1 MESPA
6 SRVSAAAVSTFDRY
20 SKAHTRMTTAPAS
33 HNVLRID
40 NLALHFISQGDVV
53 EALKGISLDI
63 SAGEVVGV
71 VGESGSGKSVTALN
85 ILRLLPRSKIKIPH
99 GTVSVLDRDV
109 LTMNENELRK
119 IRGGE
124 VSMIFQEPMTAL
136 NPVLRV
142 REQMFD
148 VIMRHQKIT
157 PDEAA
162 KLSLQLLSD
171 MKIQDPERVFMAYPH
186 ELSGGMRQRV
196 MIAMAFSCQP
206 KLILADEPTTA
217 LDVTVQAQILN
228 LLKERATATRTAVM
242 LITHDLAVVAQLCN
256 RVYVMYKGKIV
267 EHGKTRDVIGKPQHA
282 YTKALLNALPE
293 GKQPKSRLETVAA
306 VMIES
311 ATGEK
316 PAGVKTLTPLKD
328 SGRSAPQAKFV
339 RFGRGQPIFEAVN
352 ATVRYPKKY
361 DFFGRPVSYQTAVD
375 HVNLSLFEGETLS
388 IVGESGCGKTSFANT
403 VVGLASLAEG
413 QLKYKGKD
421 LKDHDE
427 ITRREIQIV
436 FQDPQSSLDPRW
448 PIWRIMTEPL
458 TVGKKPSKKQL
469 RDTAEELC
477 EMVGLDP
484 HAIDRLPHEFSGGQ
498 RQRIAIGRAL
508 SVHPR
513 LLLLDEPTSALDVSV
528 QAQILNLL
536 LDLQDKFD
544 LSYLFISHNVA
555 VVRHISD
562 RVAVM
567 HMGKIVESGA
577 ADQVLSRPAHAYTR
591 TLMDAV
597 PTLERAFA
605 AA

>member
-1 MESPA
+1 M
-6 SRVSAAAVSTFDRY
+6 STNPVV
-20 SKAHTRMTTAPAS
+20 H
-33 HNVLRID
+33 VD
-40 NLALHFISQGDVV
+40 NLALHFVSADSVV
-53 EALKGISLDI
+53 EALKGITLNI
-63 SAGEVVGV
+63 GPGEVVGI

-85 ILRLLPRSKIKIPH
+85 MLRLLPRGKTKIPH
-99 GTVSVLDRDV
+99 GAVSVLGRDV
-109 LTMNENELRK
+109 LAMGEKELQK
-119 IRGGE
+119 VRGGE

-148 VIMRHQKIT
+148 VILRHQKIT
-157 PDEAA
+157 PAA
-162 KLSLQLLSD
+162 AEKLSIQLLQD
-171 MKIQDPERVFMAYPH
+171 MKIQDAERVFNAYPH

-206 KLILADEPTTA
+206 KLIVADEPTTA

-228 LLKERATATRTAVM
+228 LLKERAKATQTSVM
-242 LITHDLAVVAQLCN
+242 LITHDLAVVAQLCD

-267 EHGKTRDVIGKPQHA
+267 EEGVTRDVIGDPQHI
-282 YTKALLNALPE
+282 YTRALLNALPE
-293 GKQPKSRLETVAA
+293 GKTPKSRLETVAA
-306 VMIES
+306 AMIEGGDKVAATPITAS
-311 ATGEK
+311 AQ
-316 PAGVKTLTPLKD
+316 AGFT
-328 SGRSAPQAKFV
+328 Q
-339 RFGRGQPIFEAVN
+339 FGRAQPLFEAVN
-352 ATVRYPKKY
+352 ATVRYAKKY
-361 DFFGRPVSYQTAVD
+361 NFFGRPISYNTAVD
-375 HVNLSLFEGETLS
+375 HVNLSLYEGETLS
-388 IVGESGCGKTSFANT
+388 IVGESGCGKTSFANSI
-403 VVGLASLAEG
+403 VGLVPLAEG
-413 QLKYKGKD
+413 ELRYKGKR
-421 LKDHDE
+421 LQDHDE
-427 ITRREIQIV
+427 ITRREVQIV

-458 TVGKKPSKKQL
+458 TVGKTPGRSEL
-469 RDTAEELC
+469 RETAEGLC
-477 EMVGLDP
+477 QLVGLDP
-484 HAIDRLPHEFSGGQ
+484 RSIDRLPHEFSGGQ

-536 LDLQDKFD
+536 LDLQEKYQ

-567 HMGKIVESGA
+567 YMGKVVESGTA
-577 ADQVLSRPAHAYTR
+577 EQVLTNPTDAYTR
-591 TLMDAV
+591 TLMEAV

>member
-1 MESPA
+1 MADSNP
-6 SRVSAAAVSTFDRY
+6 VV
-20 SKAHTRMTTAPAS
+20 K
-33 HNVLRID
+33 ID
-40 NLALHFISQGDVV
+40 NLALHFVGQDSVV

-63 SAGEVVGV
+63 KAGEVVGV

-85 ILRLLPRSKIKIPH
+85 ILRLLPRSKTKIPH
-99 GTVSVLDRDV
+99 GTVSVLGHDV
-109 LTMNENELRK
+109 MAMGEKELQK
-119 IRGGE
+119 LRGGE

-142 REQMFD
+142 SEQMLE
-148 VIMRHQKIT
+148 VILRHQKIT
-157 PDEAA
+157 PAEAQT
-162 KLSLQLLSD
+162 LCLNLLSD
-171 MKIQDPERVFMAYPH
+171 MKIQDAERVFNAYPH

-206 KLILADEPTTA
+206 KLIVADEPTTA

-228 LLKERATATRTAVM
+228 LLRERARATQTAVM
-242 LITHDLAVVAQLCN
+242 LITHDLAVVAQLCD

-267 EHGKTRDVIGKPQHA
+267 EQGITRDVIGKPQHA
-282 YTKALLNALPE
+282 YTRALLNALPE
-293 GKQPKSRLETVAA
+293 GKKPKSRLETVAA
-306 VMIES
+306 TMIEGGTDKL
-311 ATGEK
+311 AAA
-316 PAGVKTLTPLKD
+316 P
-328 SGRSAPQAKFV
+328 RSAAQLPFT
-339 RFGRGQPIFEAVN
+339 RFGLAQPLFEAVN

-361 DFFGRPVSYQTAVD
+361 NFFGRPISYQTAVD
-375 HVNLSLFEGETLS
+375 HVNVSLYEGETLS
-388 IVGESGCGKTSFANT
+388 IVGESGCGKTSFVNSI
-403 VVGLASLAEG
+403 VGLVPLSEG
-413 QLKYKGKD
+413 ELRYKGKA

-427 ITRREIQIV
+427 KTRREVQIV

-458 TVGKKPSKKQL
+458 TVGKSPGRAEL
-469 RDTAEELC
+469 RNTAMDLC
-477 EMVGLDP
+477 NLVGLD
-484 HAIDRLPHEFSGGQ
+484 HHSIDRLPHEFSGGQ

-536 LDLQDKFD
+536 LDLQEQYQ

-567 HMGKIVESGA
+567 YMGKVVESGE
-577 ADQVLSRPAHAYTR
+577 ADQVLTRPTHAYTR

-605 AA
+605 A

>member
-1 MESPA
+1 MT
-6 SRVSAAAVSTFDRY
+6 AATGNQAV
-20 SKAHTRMTTAPAS
+20 
-33 HNVLRID
+33 VRID
-40 NLALHFISQGDVV
+40 NLALHFVGGDSVV
-53 EALKGISLDI
+53 EALKGISMEI
-63 SAGEVVGV
+63 AAGEIVGV

-85 ILRLLPRSKIKIPH
+85 ILRLLPRSKTKFPH
-99 GTVSVLDRDV
+99 GGVNVLGRDMMALGESDLQEV
-109 LTMNENELRK
+109 
-119 IRGGE
+119 RGGL

-148 VIMRHQKIT
+148 VILRHQDI
-157 PDEAA
+157 DEAKA
-162 KLSLQLLSD
+162 EKLSLDLLAE
-171 MKIQDPERVFMAYPH
+171 MKIQDTERVFNAYPH

-206 KLILADEPTTA
+206 KLIVADEPTTA

-228 LLKERATATRTAVM
+228 LLRERARATQTAVM
-242 LITHDLAVVAQLCN
+242 LITHDLAVVAQLCD

-267 EHGKTRDVIGKPQHA
+267 EQGTTRDVIGKPQHA
-282 YTKALLNALPE
+282 YTRALLNALPE
-293 GKQPKSRLETVAA
+293 GKAPKSRLETVAA
-306 VMIES
+306 AMIEGQAAEKVPAS
-311 ATGEK
+311 VRVPDLLPGELFGT
-316 PAGVKTLTPLKD
+316 ATPL
-328 SGRSAPQAKFV
+328 
-339 RFGRGQPIFEAVN
+339 FEAVN
-352 ATVRYPKKY
+352 ATVKYPKKY
-361 DFFGRPVSYQTAVD
+361 NFFGRPISYQTAVD
-375 HVNLSLFEGETLS
+375 KVSVSLHEGETLS

-403 VVGLASLAEG
+403 IVGLVPLAEG
-413 QLKYKGKD
+413 ELRYKGKN
-421 LKDHDE
+421 LRDHDE
-427 ITRREIQIV
+427 ATRRQIQIV

-448 PIWRIMTEPL
+448 PIWRIMTEPV
-458 TVGKKPSKKQL
+458 TVGKDKSRKEL
-469 RDTAEELC
+469 RETASELC
-477 EMVGLDP
+477 AMVGLDP
-484 HAIDRLPHEFSGGQ
+484 MAIDRLPHEFSGGQ

-536 LDLQDKFD
+536 LDLQEKYK

-567 HMGKIVESGA
+567 YMGKVVESGKA
-577 ADQVLSRPAHAYTR
+577 EQVLTKPTHEYTR

-605 AA
+605 A